1 MGNMGAVEFSPA
13 STEMVE
19 YVTIPK
25 SGSDVV
31 VTERAQ
37 VGVSPSAPVVAPTK
51 VVVEAKEDSK
61 GGIGKFIPY
70 VLGAGVLYYLLFM
83 NKKKN

>member
-13 STEMVE
+13 SAEMVE

-31 VTERAQ
+31 FKERAE
-37 VGVSPSAPVVAPTK
+37 VGVNPSAPVVAPTK
-51 VVVEAKEDSK
+51 VIVEAKEESGRGLGRYLPYLLA
-61 GGIGKFIPY
+61 GG
-70 VLGAGVLYYLLFM
+70 LAYYLLFM
-83 NKKKN
+83 NKK